1 MNPDFWN
8 EKFATTPHIYGI
20 HPNVFLKETIDQ
32 LQPGKL
38 LLPGE
43 GEGRNALYAAAM
55 GWKVEALDQS
65 EVATST
71 ALTRAKS
78 LGLQIKYHTCTIQ
91 QYIPEADA
99 FDALG
104 LIFFHLPTNLMIEA
118 YTKLNKA
125 LKPGGSLI
133 IEGFG
138 KNQLQYTSG
147 GPKNLDML
155 YDMEEVK
162 AVFPTID
169 WKLQLE
175 GIVNL
180 DEGIGH
186 SGPAHVV
193 RLHGIKMS

>member
-8 EKFATTPHIYGI
+8 EKFATTPHLYGMY
-20 HPNVFLKETIDQ
+20 PNAFLKETIDQ

-43 GEGRNALYAAAM
+43 GEGRNAMYAAAM
-55 GWKVEALDQS
+55 GWEVEAMDQS
-65 EVATST
+65 EVAKST
-71 ALTRAKS
+71 ALNRAKS
-78 LGLQIKYHTCTIQ
+78 LGLQINYHVCTIQ

-104 LIFFHLPTNLMIEA
+104 LIYFHLPADVMIDA
-118 YTKLNKA
+118 YTKLSKA

-147 GPKNLDML
+147 GPKNLEML
-155 YDMEEVK
+155 YELEEVK
-162 AVFPTID
+162 AVFPSMD
-169 WKLQLE
+169 WKLQQEEIINLE
-175 GIVNL
+175 
-180 DEGIGH
+180 EGIGH